1 MKANWFKYFIFI
13 PLLWAC
19 NTNLPEETAPSA
31 SEKTEQESIEDSLEV
46 SPAPIEADY
55 EALLNM
61 LEEFAKAYTPLL
73 QLPSPKLP
81 ELNKEL
87 KSAVLELQNQRPV
100 ELRQVLTIIFIKYQQ
115 ALQKCCAEYYDAE
128 LIDRQERE
136 LEVIY
141 KHLLSEY
148 LASRS
153 LAFNKKQI
161 AFYYIKDNPV
171 LLKNKAISR
180 PYYSLMQMRLLE

>member
-1 MKANWFKYFIFI
+1 MKTNWLKYFTLT

-19 NTNLPEETAPSA
+19 NTNLPEETAPTV
-31 SEKTEQESIEDSLEV
+31 SEKTEQESIEDSLDV
-46 SPAPIEADY
+46 SSAPIETDY
-55 EALLNM
+55 DALLNM
-61 LEEFAKAYTPLL
+61 LEEFATAYTPLL
-73 QLPSPKLP
+73 QLPIPKLP
-81 ELNKEL
+81 ELNEEL
-87 KSAVLELQNQRPV
+87 KSTVLVLQNQRPV

-128 LIDRQERE
+128 LIDKQERE

-153 LAFNKKQI
+153 LVFNKNQI
-161 AFYYIKDNPV
+161 AFYYIKDNPD
-171 LLKNKAISR
+171 LLKNKAISG